1 MNLSE
6 ALDAALPEIPKARLT
21 PRSTSTSRSRPLIRE
36 DVLDGEPVVG
46 VLQRGTSNFFRLSPD
61 QWNLAQLFDGTRSY
75 QEIADAWADRTN
87 ALIEA
92 EDIRAFAEQMESND
106 FWHKTHQ
113 EKNLALSEKLL
124 AHRGRRSESKINFAH
139 ISFSAWD
146 PDRYLDWLEPSRWRL
161 YL

>member
-21 PRSTSTSRSRPLIRE
+21 RGRPPRLDPDLVIRE

-75 QEIADAWADRTN
+75 QEIADAWADRTD

-113 EKNLALSEKLL
+113 EKNSHLAK
-124 AHRGRRSESKINFAH
+124 
-139 ISFSAWD
+139 SFSHIGDAAAN
-146 PDRYLDWLEPSRWRL
+146 RKSTLHTSVSRL
-161 YL
+161 GIPIVISIG